1 MIARRTPEM
10 PMLEP
15 ADDSPCPQR
24 PVCDRL
30 CRGEARPPRIGHAL
44 AMTVALA
51 VAWLLIGCDGEPEGA
66 PGPEPPGAGGSA
78 GDETQTSAP
87 DALRERIRDLAC
99 RGTKAR
105 PEIERF
111 LKHPTPAVREEAALV
126 YPRVAE
132 GRAAPPLARLAT
144 SDPEPDV
151 RAAAVTALGHMRA
164 MDEMEAILSA
174 LEDPDPLVRRRA
186 ADGASRI
193 TGQRYDVNVPPD
205 EWRRTV
211 DEIRALWQNHGD
223 TLRTYHERRP
233 PPPRR

>member
-1 MIARRTPEM
+1 
-10 PMLEP
+10 MLEP
-15 ADDSPCPQR
+15 AGDFPCPQR
-24 PVCDRL
+24 PTRVRLRQGKARL
-30 CRGEARPPRIGHAL
+30 CRGGARPPRIGHAL

-51 VAWLLIGCDGEPEGA
+51 AAWLLIGCDGEPEGA

-78 GDETQTSAP
+78 GDETQTSSP
-87 DALRERIRDLAC
+87 DAIRERIRDLAR

-111 LKHPTPAVREEAALV
+111 LKHPTPAVREEAALA
-126 YPRVAE
+126 YPRVAD
-132 GRAAPPLARLAT
+132 GTAAPALARLAT
-144 SDPEPDV
+144 SDPEADV

-164 MDEMEAILSA
+164 MDEMEAILNA

-186 ADGASRI
+186 ADAASRI

-223 TLRTYHERRP
+223 TLRTYHERRR